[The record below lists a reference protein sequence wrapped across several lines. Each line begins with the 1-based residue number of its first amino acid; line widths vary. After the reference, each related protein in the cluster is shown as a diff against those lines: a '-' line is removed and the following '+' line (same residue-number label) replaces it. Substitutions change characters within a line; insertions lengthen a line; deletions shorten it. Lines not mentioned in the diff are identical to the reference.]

1 MIEDSYHEL
10 GTKQWIDQYSYLFF
24 ASTMLEYTSLNWS
37 QHDGPVYE
45 MCVFVLSLTI
55 HYENSLLL
63 VSHPSRHASIM
74 VSCTL
79 PLCIF
84 YSTLSPLRSI
94 NFSCS
99 PALMRDQKINLNA
112 MITMSHIMLIFLR
125 KKTSPFHNI

>member
-1 MIEDSYHEL
+1 MIEDDYHEYI
-10 GTKQWIDQYSYLFF
+10 TKQWIEQYLYFF
-24 ASTMLEYTSLNWS
+24 LAIPTMLEYTSLNLS

-45 MCVFVLSLTI
+45 MCVFVLSLMI

-63 VSHPSRHASIM
+63 VSHPSHHASIM
-74 VSCTL
+74 VSCTV

-99 PALMRDQKINLNA
+99 PALMVHQKMNLKV
-112 MITMSHIMLIFLR
+112 MITISHIMLR
-125 KKTSPFHNI
+125 EKTSPFHNV

>member
-1 MIEDSYHEL
+1 MIEDSNHEHR
-10 GTKQWIDQYSYLFF
+10 TKQWIEQYLCFFF
-24 ASTMLEYTSLNWS
+24 AISTMLECTSLNWS
-37 QHDGPVYE
+37 QHDGSVYE
-45 MCVFVLSLTI
+45 MCVFVLSLMI

-63 VSHPSRHASIM
+63 VSHPSHHASIM

-99 PALMRDQKINLNA
+99 PALMVHQKMNLKV
-112 MITMSHIMLIFLR
+112 MITISHIMLR
-125 KKTSPFHNI
+125 EKTSPFHNV